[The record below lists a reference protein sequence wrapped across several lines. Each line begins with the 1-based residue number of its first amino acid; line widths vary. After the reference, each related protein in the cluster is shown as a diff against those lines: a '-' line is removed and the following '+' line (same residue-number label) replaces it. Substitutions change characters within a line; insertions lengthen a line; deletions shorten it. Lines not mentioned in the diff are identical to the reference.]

1 MKLADQANALYDAY
15 VPGRKENPVAA
26 KREIVKVL
34 RAGKIDFDTLML
46 RSQALC
52 EWVKRENI
60 ELRFVPYP
68 KKWYRDGGYD
78 SEKLVKYCSPE
89 FRLKAMFQAWWE
101 TVRHT
106 DDFRC
111 VDASDAMYVW
121 LSAGIPK
128 AEIGNDRDMKKEA
141 NRCWNHRR
149 AYYYEMSAATP
160 AGCEPCKL
168 PSPEVLAAIE
178 RLKT

>member
-1 MKLADQANALYDAY
+1 MKLADQAKALYDAY
-15 VPGRKENPVAA
+15 VPGRKENPTAA

-34 RAGKIDFDTLML
+34 KAGKIDFDTLML

-68 KKWYRDGGYD
+68 KRWYRGGGYD

-101 TVRHT
+101 TVKGELAFVT
-106 DDFRC
+106 MDPY
-111 VDASDAMYVW
+111 DAAHVW
-121 LSAGIPK
+121 LEAQIDK
-128 AEIGNDRDMKKEA
+128 AKISPDRELAEA
-141 NRCWNHRR
+141 ANAWLNSKRRYYHRMRCMHEGRVVPPR
-149 AYYYEMSAATP
+149 
-160 AGCEPCKL
+160 
-168 PSPEVLAAIE
+168 EVVAAIE